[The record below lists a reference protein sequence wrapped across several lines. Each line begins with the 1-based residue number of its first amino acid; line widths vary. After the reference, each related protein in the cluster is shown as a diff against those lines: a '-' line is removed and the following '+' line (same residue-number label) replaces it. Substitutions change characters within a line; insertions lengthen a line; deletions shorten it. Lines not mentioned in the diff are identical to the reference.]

1 MALSRRECLRS
12 ITFCAAALAV
22 PACVVNRSSAPSNG
36 PELFRTAG
44 RGERGTIVV
53 FMPDTSQTRE
63 VWVGLSDELRNDFE
77 LVAWRVTTS
86 ADVHVIADAIQRY
99 SPVAI
104 VLMNNPTV
112 YAYREYQRQARVRG
126 FPPALI
132 VMSSFL
138 EEIRRP
144 IRNAT
149 GISYEVPLI
158 TAVTNMR
165 RLSARS
171 VDRIGVV
178 LSQGLAGFVKRQ
190 ADLASRE
197 QVVVQEEP
205 LGTAPNISELKR
217 AIRRVKERA
226 DALWI
231 LNDDRL
237 LTPKLIADGW
247 LPGLSERP
255 RIPTIVGAPS
265 LVSAVGEFG
274 TFAVLPDHT
283 ALGTQAGELIRDI
296 ADAGWAISESVETV
310 LPVSVVTTLDVAQAR
325 ERMQLRDDAIK
336 RVDRALGL

>member
-1 MALSRRECLRS
+1 
-12 ITFCAAALAV
+12 
-22 PACVVNRSSAPSNG
+22 
-36 PELFRTAG
+36 
-44 RGERGTIVV
+44 
-53 FMPDTSQTRE
+53 
-63 VWVGLSDELRNDFE
+63 
-77 LVAWRVTTS
+77 
-86 ADVHVIADAIQRY
+86 
-99 SPVAI
+99 
-104 VLMNNPTV
+104 
-112 YAYREYQRQARVRG
+112 
-126 FPPALI
+126 
-132 VMSSFL
+132 
-138 EEIRRP
+138 
-144 IRNAT
+144 
-149 GISYEVPLI
+149 
-158 TAVTNMR
+158 
-165 RLSARS
+165 
-171 VDRIGVV
+171 
-178 LSQGLAGFVKRQ
+178 VKRQ

-205 LGTAPNISELKR
+205 LSAAPNISELKR

-283 ALGTQAGELIRDI
+283 ALGTQAGELIVDI
-296 ADAGWAISESVETV
+296 ADAGWTIRENVETV

>member
-1 MALSRRECLRS
+1 
-12 ITFCAAALAV
+12 
-22 PACVVNRSSAPSNG
+22 
-36 PELFRTAG
+36 
-44 RGERGTIVV
+44 
-53 FMPDTSQTRE
+53 MPDTSQTRE
-63 VWVGLSDELRNDFE
+63 VWTGLSDELHNDFE
-77 LVAWRVTTS
+77 LVAWRVSTGND
-86 ADVHVIADAIQRY
+86 APLIADAIQRHR
-99 SPVAI
+99 PVAT

-112 YAYREYQRQARVRG
+112 YAYRDYQAQARTKQ
-126 FPPALI
+126 FPPAVI

-138 EEIRRP
+138 DEIRRP
-144 IRNAT
+144 IKNVT

-158 TAVTNMR
+158 TAVTNLR
-165 RLSARS
+165 RLCATP

-178 LSQGLAGFVKRQ
+178 RSQGLAGFVKRQ
-190 ADLASRE
+190 AELASRE
-197 QVVVQEEP
+197 QVTVQEEP
-205 LGTAPNISELKR
+205 LSASPNISELKR
-217 AIRRVKERA
+217 AIRRAKDRT

-283 ALGTQAGELIRDI
+283 ALGTQAGELILDMADEGWSIRD
-296 ADAGWAISESVETV
+296 DAKSV

-325 ERMQLRDDAIK
+325 DRMQLRDDAIK
-336 RVDRALGL
+336 RVDRVLGS